1 MSVSRRWPISA
12 PRRQESLSVQSHPS
26 LLKWAAF
33 VWVDLG
39 GRWQL
44 LQFNQQLPFHIFDL
58 VQKVC

>member
-1 MSVSRRWPISA
+1 
-12 PRRQESLSVQSHPS
+12 VQSHPS